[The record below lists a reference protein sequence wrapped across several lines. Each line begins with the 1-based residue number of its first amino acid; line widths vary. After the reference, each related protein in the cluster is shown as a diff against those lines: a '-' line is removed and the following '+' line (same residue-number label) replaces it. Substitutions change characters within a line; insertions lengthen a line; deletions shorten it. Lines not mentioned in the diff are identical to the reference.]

1 VVLIDLPTHHTS
13 LKIPLFTVTT
23 TVHVPAPTSILILII
38 IPSATLLLFCF
49 IFYFYFY
56 FCSNLNS
63 NSSSQYRGI
72 VLVRDVASLTYSQT
86 SVIQKY
92 VQDPLCLEGYKF
104 DLRLYV
110 LVTSFKPL
118 EAFIYTDGFARV
130 STKKYSLSRED
141 MDNKFIHLTNSS
153 IQKMNEMGPGEDSP
167 LMNCTESGG
176 SKIPLKGPQGL
187 WARLE
192 RMGMD
197 TAALWRDISIL
208 VVKSLVIVDDK
219 MTHQPCAFEVFG
231 YDILIDSKLRCW
243 LLEVNASPSMAREN
257 ALDIRV
263 KDAMVRDTIA
273 LVAPAPYDR
282 AAVARVLKRRF
293 NDISKNNIAVGRSD
307 GDLEKDLRDI
317 LGDTI
322 PRRYGENPAF
332 LGDYEKLCPNTRI
345 HTHVLKLKSRIIK
358 SD

>member
-1 VVLIDLPTHHTS
+1 M
-13 LKIPLFTVTT
+13 
-23 TVHVPAPTSILILII
+23 
-38 IPSATLLLFCF
+38 
-49 IFYFYFY
+49 
-56 FCSNLNS
+56 
-63 NSSSQYRGI
+63 
-72 VLVRDVASLTYSQT
+72 RDAASLTYSQT

-92 VQDPLCLEGYKF
+92 VEDPLCLGGYKF

-130 STKKYSLSRED
+130 STSKYSLSQQD

-153 IQKMNEMGPGEDSP
+153 IQKMNEKGPASDNP
-167 LMNCTESGG
+167 LMDCAEESGG
-176 SKIPLKGPQGL
+176 SKIPLKGPHGL

-197 TAALWRDISIL
+197 TAGLWREISVL
-208 VVKSLVIVDDK
+208 VVKSLVIADDK
-219 MTHQPCAFEVFG
+219 MSYQPCAFEVFG

-243 LLEVNASPSMAREN
+243 LLEVNASPSLAREN
-257 ALDIRV
+257 DLDTRV
-263 KDAMVRDTIA
+263 KNAMVRDTIA
-273 LVAPAPYDR
+273 LVAPAPFDR

-293 NDISKNNIAVGRSD
+293 NDISKNSTTVGRSD
-307 GDLEKDLRDI
+307 GDLERDLRDI
-317 LGDTI
+317 LGDTV
-322 PRRYGENPAF
+322 PRRYGEDPAV
-332 LGDYEKLCPNTRI
+332 LGAYEKLCPDTKI

>member
-1 VVLIDLPTHHTS
+1 LFS
-13 LKIPLFTVTT
+13 FFSNLK
-23 TVHVPAPTSILILII
+23 
-38 IPSATLLLFCF
+38 
-49 IFYFYFY
+49 FY
-56 FCSNLNS
+56 FCF
-63 NSSSQYRGI
+63 QCRGI
-72 VLVRDVASLTYSQT
+72 VLLRDVASLTYSQT
-86 SVIQKY
+86 SVVQKY
-92 VQDPLCLEGYKF
+92 VEDPLCLEGYKF

-130 STKKYSLSRED
+130 STNKYSLSRGD

-153 IQKMNEMGPGEDSP
+153 IQKMNEKGPGEDSP

-187 WARLE
+187 WAQLE

-208 VVKSLVIVDDK
+208 VVKSLVIADDK

-243 LLEVNASPSMAREN
+243 LIEVNASPSMAREN

-263 KDAMVRDTIA
+263 KNAMVRDTIA

-293 NDISKNNIAVGRSD
+293 NDISKNNISVGRSD

-322 PRRYGENPAF
+322 PRRYGENPAI
-332 LGDYEKLCPNTRI
+332 LGDYEKLCPDTRI

>member
-1 VVLIDLPTHHTS
+1 M
-13 LKIPLFTVTT
+13 
-23 TVHVPAPTSILILII
+23 
-38 IPSATLLLFCF
+38 
-49 IFYFYFY
+49 
-56 FCSNLNS
+56 
-63 NSSSQYRGI
+63 
-72 VLVRDVASLTYSQT
+72 RDVASLTYSQT

-92 VQDPLCLEGYKF
+92 VEDPLCLEGYKF

-118 EAFIYTDGFARV
+118 ECFIYTEGFARV
-130 STKKYSLSRED
+130 STDKYSLSKAD

-153 IQKMNEMGPGEDSP
+153 IQKMNEKGPGENSP
-167 LMNCTESGG
+167 LIDLAESGG

-197 TAALWRDISIL
+197 TVGLWRDICIL

-219 MTHQPCAFEVFG
+219 MTHQPCAFEVYG
-231 YDILIDSKLRCW
+231 YDILIDSKMRCW

-263 KDAMVRDTIA
+263 KNAMVRDTIA

-282 AAVARVLKRRF
+282 AAVARVLRRRF
-293 NDISKNNIAVGRSD
+293 KDISKSSATVGRGD
-307 GDLEKDLRDI
+307 GDLERDLRDI
-317 LGDTI
+317 LGDTL
-322 PRRYGENPAF
+322 PRRYGENPSI
-332 LGDYEKLCPNTRI
+332 LGDYEKLCPDTKI